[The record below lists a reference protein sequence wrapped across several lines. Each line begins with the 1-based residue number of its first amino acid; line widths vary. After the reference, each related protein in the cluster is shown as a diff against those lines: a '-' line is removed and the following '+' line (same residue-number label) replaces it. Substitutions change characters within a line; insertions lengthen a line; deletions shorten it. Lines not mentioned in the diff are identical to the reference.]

1 MAFLKK
7 LFIPVCIILIIRILF
22 QIYFFNS
29 LEHKAQDSLYRI
41 RGSVPVSGD
50 IVIVAID
57 DNTFQALNRP
67 WPFPRDMHAKL
78 IDNLTKAG
86 AKEIIFDIE
95 FTEYSN
101 PYSDAALAVSA
112 ANARNVVFSGKYIV
126 DTDNPDHQQVQTPIQ
141 PLLDL
146 KMNWG
151 IVNMPTDWDGFIR
164 EYTLFETMAKEK
176 YYSIGVAALGNYRL
190 YVPEWNKGV
199 TVANGYLNVANYR
212 IPIINRK
219 NALIN
224 YYGPSETFKHV
235 SYASVID
242 DSSTT
247 MPGYQGMEL
256 DEYYDLAKSGVFKDK
271 IVLVGATIEELHD
284 KFPTAFSSKLTA
296 GVEIHANFIEMVRN
310 RNFLYNLNV
319 WLYVLIEFIL
329 AIGIFFLLSYLKP
342 QLSVLMT
349 VVLIILLLIT
359 SFCLFKYA
367 NLLLPVVELVL
378 LFLLLYISAL
388 VMHYIKSQKDKKFIK
403 NSFEKYLAP
412 ELVSVLLK
420 DPSRLKYG
428 GALQEV
434 TVLFTDIV
442 SFTTFTEKHRPEE
455 TVQMLRGYLTEMV
468 KTIIKN
474 GGIIDKFVGDEIMAL
489 FGVPVYTEEHAI
501 QACRTALDMRATLLE
516 LRAKWEADG
525 VEPFNFGVG
534 INTGQAVVGN
544 LGSEQLFDYT
554 AIGDTI
560 NLGARLEAKT
570 RDYDLKEMTI
580 ISEFTYEK
588 VKDKVE
594 ARYLDDIKVKGKDIS
609 VKIYELISIKE

>member
-1 MAFLKK
+1 MPILKK
-7 LFIPVCIILIIRILF
+7 LFIPVCIILIIRLLF
-22 QIYFFNS
+22 QIYFFDS
-29 LEHKAQDSLYRI
+29 LEHKAQDSLFRI
-41 RGSVPVSGD
+41 RGAKQVSGD
-50 IVIVAID
+50 VVIVAID

-67 WPFPRDMHAKL
+67 WPFPRDLHAKL
-78 IDNLTKAG
+78 IDNLKKAG

-101 PYSDAALAVSA
+101 PYSDAALAVAA
-112 ANARNVVFSGKYIV
+112 ANAGNVVFCGKYIV
-126 DTDNPDHQQVQTPIQ
+126 DPDNPDHQQVQTPIQ

-164 EYTLFETMAKEK
+164 EYTLFEKMDKTK
-176 YYSIGVAALGNYRL
+176 YYSIGVAGLGNYRL
-190 YVPEWNKGV
+190 YAPEWEKGV
-199 TVANGYLNVANYR
+199 TVANKYLNVADYR
-212 IPIINRK
+212 IPIINGK

-224 YYGPSETFKHV
+224 FYGPSETFKHV
-235 SYASVID
+235 SYASVVD
-242 DSSTT
+242 DSSLS

-271 IVLVGATIEELHD
+271 IVLIGATIEELHD
-284 KFPTAFSSKLTA
+284 KFPTAYSSKLTA
-296 GVEIHANFIEMVRN
+296 GVEIHANFMEMVRHN
-310 RNFLYNLNV
+310 DYLYNLNI
-319 WLYVLIEFIL
+319 WLFVLIEFIL
-329 AIGIFFLLSYLKP
+329 AIGVFMLLSYVKP
-342 QLSVLMT
+342 QHSVLIT
-349 VVLIILLLIT
+349 LFLIISLLGL

-367 NLLLPVVELVL
+367 NVLLPVVELVI
-378 LFLLLYISAL
+378 LFLLLYVSAL
-388 VMHYIKSQKDKKFIK
+388 VIHYLKSQKDKKFIK

-412 ELVSVLLK
+412 ELVNVLLK
-420 DPSRLKYG
+420 DPSKLKYG

-489 FGVPVYTEEHAI
+489 FGVPVYTDEHAL
-501 QACRTALDMRATLLE
+501 QACKTALDMRACLLQ
-516 LRAKWEADG
+516 LREKWAAEG

>member
-1 MAFLKK
+1 MGKFRKFL
-7 LFIPVCIILIIRILF
+7 IPIVIVLIIRILF

-29 LEHKAQDSLYRI
+29 LEHKAQDSLYRL
-41 RGSVPVSGD
+41 RGQMPVSGD

-67 WPFPRDMHAKL
+67 WPFPREMHAKL
-78 IDNLTKAG
+78 IDNLTQAG

-101 PYSDAALAVSA
+101 PYSDAALAVAA
-112 ANARNVVFSGKYIV
+112 ANAGNVVFSGKYII
-126 DTDNPDHQQVQTPIQ
+126 DPDNPDHQQVQTPIQ
-141 PLLDL
+141 PLIDL
-146 KMNWG
+146 NMNWG

-164 EYTLFETMAKEK
+164 EYTLFERMGKQN
-176 YYSIGVAALGNYRL
+176 YYSIGVAGLGNYRV
-190 YVPEWNKGV
+190 YVPGWEKGV
-199 TVANGYLNVANYR
+199 TVAGKHLNVADYR
-212 IPIINRK
+212 IPIIHGK

-224 YYGPSETFKHV
+224 FYGPSETFKHV

-242 DSSTT
+242 DSTQD

-256 DEYYDLAKSGVFKDK
+256 NEYYDLVKSGVFKDK

-310 RNFLYNLNV
+310 NNYLYNINI
-319 WLYVLIEFIL
+319 WLFTLLELIL
-329 AIGIFFLLSYLKP
+329 AIGFFILLSYLKP
-342 QLSVLMT
+342 QVSLFVTIS
-349 VVLIILLLIT
+349 LIILLLLS
-359 SFCLFKYA
+359 SFALFKYA
-367 NLLLPVVELVL
+367 NYLIPLVEMVI
-378 LFLLLYISAL
+378 LFLLLYVSAL
-388 VMHYIKSQKDKKFIK
+388 IMHYLKSQKDKKFIK

-412 ELVSVLLK
+412 ELVNVLLK

-428 GALQEV
+428 GSLQEV
-434 TVLFTDIV
+434 SVLFTDIV

-489 FGVPVYTEEHAI
+489 FGVPVYTDEHAL
-501 QACRTALDMRATLLE
+501 QACKTALDMRACLVTLKE
-516 LRAKWEADG
+516 KWLAEG

-570 RDYDLKEMTI
+570 RDYDLSQMTI

-588 VKDKVE
+588 VKDQVE

>member
-1 MAFLKK
+1 MTTLKK
-7 LFIPVCIILIIRILF
+7 LFIPVCIILIIRVLF

-29 LEHKAQDSLYRI
+29 LEHKAQDSLFRI
-41 RGSVPVSGD
+41 RGVEQVSGD

-78 IDNLTKAG
+78 INNLKKAG

-101 PYSDAALAVSA
+101 PYSDAALAVAA
-112 ANARNVVFSGKYIV
+112 ANAGNVVFAGKYIV
-126 DTDNPDHQQVQTPIQ
+126 DPENPNHQQVQTPIQ

-164 EYTLFETMAKEK
+164 EYTLFEKMDKVN
-176 YYSIGVAALGNYRL
+176 YYSIGVAGLGNYRL
-190 YVPEWNKGV
+190 YVPDWEKGV
-199 TVANGYLNVANYR
+199 TVANKYLNVANYR
-212 IPIINRK
+212 IPIISGK

-224 YYGPSETFKHV
+224 FYGPAETFTHI

-242 DSSTT
+242 DSTT
-247 MPGYQGMEL
+247 DMPGYQGMEL
-256 DEYYDLAKSGVFKDK
+256 NEFYDLKKSDVFKDK

-284 KFPTAFSSKLTA
+284 KFPTAFSSKLTS
-296 GVEIHANFIEMVRN
+296 GVEIHANFMEMVRHN
-310 RNFLYNLNV
+310 NYLYNINA
-319 WLYVLIEFIL
+319 WLFFLIELFL
-329 AIGIFFLLSYLKP
+329 AMAIFYLLSYMRP
-342 QLSVLMT
+342 QLSVLIT
-349 VVLIILLLIT
+349 LALIVLLLIT
-359 SFCLFKYA
+359 SFCLFKFM
-367 NLLLPVVELVL
+367 NLLIPIVELAL
-378 LFLLLYISAL
+378 ALILIYISAL
-388 VMHYIKSQKDKKFIK
+388 IMHYLKSQKDKKFIK

-420 DPSRLKYG
+420 DPTKLKYG
-428 GALQEV
+428 GSLQEL

-442 SFTTFTEKHRPEE
+442 SFTTFTEKHKPEE
-455 TVQMLRGYLTEMV
+455 TVQMLRGYLTAMV

-501 QACRTALDMRATLLE
+501 QACRTALDMRATLME
-516 LRAKWEADG
+516 LRAQWEADG
-525 VEPFNFGVG
+525 VEPFDFGVG

-570 RDYDLKEMTI
+570 RDYDLSQMTI

-588 VKDKVE
+588 VKDRVE

-609 VKIYELISIKE
+609 VKIYELISVKD